1 MDPKL
6 VRLPPFILVSTFT
19 LLLLPFLSPPVASQ
33 LSSGFY
39 SSSCPDVELLVKN
52 TVRSAYEIDS
62 TIPAKLLRLLFHDCI
77 VQGCDGSVLVE
88 GNGTERSDPANKSLG
103 GFYVVESAKR
113 LLEFWCPGT
122 VSCADILVLAAR
134 DAVELTGGP
143 SVVVPLGRRDGAV
156 SSAASVRPNMVDT
169 TFTVDQLAQRFS
181 SKGLSMD
188 DLVILSGAHTIG
200 SAHCTAFSDR
210 FNQLSDGT
218 MVPADASLER
228 NYAMQLARKCPAG
241 ASDSVT
247 TSNDPVTPSL
257 FDNQYYGNLLAK
269 KGLLQSD
276 SVLVADARTKSTV
289 EALSRSQD
297 AFFAS
302 WAKSF
307 VKLSTIGVKTG
318 NEGAIRFLC
327 ASATG

>member
-19 LLLLPFLSPPVASQ
+19 LVLLPFLSPPAASQ

-39 SSSCPDVELLVKN
+39 SSSCPDVEVLVKD

-77 VQGCDGSVLVE
+77 VEGCDGSVLVE

-143 SVVVPLGRRDGAV
+143 SVEIPLGRRDGVV

-188 DLVILSGAHTIG
+188 DLVVLSGNPP
-200 SAHCTAFSDR
+200 DR
-210 FNQLSDGT
+210 FKQNADGT
-218 MVPADASLER
+218 VVPADASLER
-228 NYAMQLARKCPAG
+228 NYAMQLARKCPVG

-247 TSNDPVTPSL
+247 ASNDPVTPSM

-269 KGLLQSD
+269 KGLFQSD
-276 SVLVADARTKSTV
+276 SVLTADARTKSKV

-318 NEGAIRFLC
+318 NEGVIRLFC

>member
-210 FNQLSDGT
+210 FTQLSDGT

>member
-6 VRLPPFILVSTFT
+6 VRLPRFILVSTFT
-19 LLLLPFLSPPVASQ
+19 LVLLPFLSPPAASQ

-39 SSSCPDVELLVKN
+39 SSSCPDVEVLVKD

-77 VQGCDGSVLVE
+77 VEGCDGSVLVE

-143 SVVVPLGRRDGAV
+143 SVEIPLGRRDGVV

-188 DLVILSGAHTIG
+188 DLVVLSGAHTIG

-210 FNQLSDGT
+210 FKQNADGT
-218 MVPADASLER
+218 VVPADASLER
-228 NYAMQLARKCPAG
+228 NYAMQLARKCPVG

-247 TSNDPVTPSL
+247 ASNDPVTPSM

-269 KGLLQSD
+269 KGLFQSD
-276 SVLVADARTKSTV
+276 SVLTADARTKSKV

-318 NEGAIRFLC
+318 NEGVIRLFC